1 MSASSAAPS
10 LRNIA
15 IIAHVDH
22 GKTTLV
28 DQLFRQSGT
37 FRDNQRVEERAMDS
51 NDLEKERGI
60 TILAKCTSVEWT
72 NPANGETTR
81 INIVDTPGHADFGG
95 EVERILSMVDGVIL
109 LVDSSEGAM
118 PQTKFVTGKA
128 LALGLR
134 PIVVVNKIDR
144 PDGRAQEVLDEVFD
158 LFVNLDASDDQLD
171 FPVLYASG
179 RNGYASTDEEAREG
193 TLAPLFAKIIEYV
206 APPSLDTEAPFTFLA
221 TLLDRDNFLGRVLTG
236 RVQSGRIKV
245 NQPIHAIDITGK
257 VVEVGRASKLMSFD
271 GLERVAVEE
280 AKAGDIIAIAG
291 LEKATVANT
300 IADPSVTVPIHAQPI
315 DPPTLSMR
323 FAVND
328 SPMAGREGS
337 KVTSRM
343 IRDRLERERESNVAI
358 RITESADKDSF
369 EVAGRGELQLGV
381 LIETMR
387 REGFELG
394 ISRPRVLYGED
405 EHGKR
410 TEPYETVVIDVDD
423 EYAGTVVEKM
433 ATRKGEMTDM
443 RPSGGGKTRITFS
456 APSRGLI
463 GYHGEF
469 LSDTRGTG
477 IMNRLFEKYGPHKG
491 KIEGR
496 KNGVLI
502 SNGAGEAVAYALGPL
517 EERGVLFVGVGEAL
531 YEGMIIGENAKPEDL
546 EVNPMKSKQL
556 TNFRSTGKDDAI
568 RLTPP
573 RVMTLEQ
580 AIAYIDDDEM
590 VEVTPKSVRLRKAIL
605 DPNERKKAGRKK
617 EAA

>member
-1 MSASSAAPS
+1 MSAPLP

-60 TILAKCTSVEWT
+60 TILAKPTSIEW
-72 NPANGETTR
+72 NGYR
-81 INIVDTPGHADFGG
+81 INIVDTPGHADFGA

-128 LALGLR
+128 LGLGLR

-144 PDGRAQEVLDEVFD
+144 PDGRHDEVLNEVFD
-158 LFVNLDASDDQLD
+158 LFVSLDADDDQLD
-171 FPVLYASG
+171 FPTLYASG
-179 RNGYASTDEEAREG
+179 RNGYASEDPMARSG
-193 TLAPLFAKIIEYV
+193 TLEPLFEKIVEHV
-206 APPSLDTEAPFTFLA
+206 PAPALDVDAPFSFLA
-221 TLLDRDNFLGRVLTG
+221 TLLDRDNFMGRVLTG
-236 RVQSGRIKV
+236 RVQSGTLKV
-245 NQPIHAIDITGK
+245 NDPIRAIDMDGK
-257 VVEVGRASKLMSFD
+257 VIETGRATKVLTFR
-271 GLERVAVEE
+271 GLERVPVDE
-280 AKAGDIIAIAG
+280 ARAGDIIALAG
-291 LEKATVANT
+291 LEKATVSNT
-300 IADPSVTVPIHAQPI
+300 IADPAVTEAIQAQPI
-315 DPPTLSMR
+315 DPPTLAMR

-328 SPMAGREGS
+328 SPLAGREGD

-343 IRDRLERERESNVAI
+343 IRDRLMREAETNVAI
-358 RITESADKDSF
+358 RVTESADKDSF

-394 ISRPRVLYGED
+394 ISRPRVLFQTD
-405 EHGKR
+405 ESGAR

-423 EYAGTVVEKM
+423 EYSGTVVEKM
-433 ATRKGEMTDM
+433 QRRKAELTDM
-443 RPSGGGKTRITFS
+443 RPSGAGKTRITFS

-477 IMNRLFEKYGPHKG
+477 IMNRLFEKYDVHKG
-491 KIEGR
+491 AIEGR
-496 KNGVLI
+496 QNGVLI
-502 SNGAGEAVAYALGPL
+502 SNGTGEAVAYALNSL
-517 EERGVLFVGVGEAL
+517 EERGVLFVKPQEKI
-531 YEGMIIGENAKPEDL
+531 YEGMIIGENAKPDDL

-573 RVMTLEQ
+573 RIMTLEQ

-590 VEVTPKSVRLRKAIL
+590 VEVTPQSIRLRKAIL
-605 DPNERKKAGRKK
+605 DPHERKKAGRKK

>member
-1 MSASSAAPS
+1 MS

-60 TILAKCTSVEWT
+60 TILAKPTSVEWT
-72 NPANGETTR
+72 PEGGEPVR

-95 EVERILSMVDGVIL
+95 EVERILSMVDGVVL

-128 LALGLR
+128 LALGLK
-134 PIVVVNKIDR
+134 PIVVVNKVDR
-144 PDGRAQEVLDEVFD
+144 PDERIQEVLDEVFD
-158 LFVNLDASDDQLD
+158 LFVSLDATDEQLD

-179 RNGYASTDEEAREG
+179 RNGYANDDATLRSG
-193 TLAPLFAKIIEYV
+193 TLIPLFQKIV
-206 APPSLDTEAPFTFLA
+206 DHVPAPAVEVEGVPFTFLV
-221 TLLDRDNFLGRVLTG
+221 TLLDRDNFLGRILTG
-236 RVQSGRIKV
+236 RVTSGSVKV
-245 NQPIHAIDITGK
+245 NQAIHALDMDGK
-257 VVEVGRASKLMSFD
+257 VIETGRASKIMAFH
-271 GLERVAVEE
+271 GLDRVPVEE
-280 AKAGDIIAIAG
+280 AKAGDIISLAG
-291 LEKATVANT
+291 LAVATVANT
-300 IADPSVTVPIHAQPI
+300 ICDISVTEPIQAQPI

-328 SPMAGREGS
+328 SPMAGREGT

-343 IRDRLERERESNVAI
+343 IRDRLAREAESNVAVKV
-358 RITESADKDSF
+358 TESADKDSF

-387 REGFELG
+387 REGFELS
-394 ISRPRVLYGED
+394 ISRPRVLFGTD
-405 EHGKR
+405 ENGNK
-410 TEPYETVVIDVDD
+410 TEPYETVMIDVDD
-423 EYAGTVVEKM
+423 EFSGTVVEKM
-433 ATRKGEMTDM
+433 NIRKAEMTDM

-491 KIEGR
+491 TIEGR

-502 SNGAGEAVAYALGPL
+502 SNGSGEANAYALGPL
-517 EERGVLFVGVGEAL
+517 EERGILMVGVGEAL
-531 YEGMIIGENAKPEDL
+531 YEGMIIGQNAKPDDL
-546 EVNPMKSKQL
+546 EVNPMKSKAL
-556 TNFRSTGKDDAI
+556 TNFRASGKDDAV

-573 RVMTLEQ
+573 WKLTLEQ
-580 AIAYIDDDEM
+580 AIAYIDDDEL
-590 VEVTPKSVRLRKAIL
+590 VEVTPKTIRLRKRYL
-605 DPNERKKAGRKK
+605 DPNERKRMSRSKA
-617 EAA
+617 A

>member
-1 MSASSAAPS
+1 MS
-10 LRNIA
+10 LRNVA

-60 TILAKCTSVEWT
+60 TILAKPTSVDW
-72 NPANGETTR
+72 NGTR

-128 LALGLR
+128 LKLGLR

-144 PDGRAQEVLDEVFD
+144 PDSRIQEVLDEVFD
-158 LFVNLDASDDQLD
+158 LFVSLDATDEQLD

-179 RNGYASTDEEAREG
+179 RNGYASEDPDAREG
-193 TLAPLFAKIIEYV
+193 TLTPMFEKIIEHV
-206 APPSLDTEAPFTFLA
+206 PPPHEVDEDAPFTFLA
-221 TLLDRDNFLGRVLTG
+221 TLLDRDNFLGRILTG
-236 RVQSGRIKV
+236 RVQTGVLKL
-245 NQPIHAIDITGK
+245 NQPIHALDADGK
-257 VVEVGRASKLMSFD
+257 VIETGRATKIMAFR
-271 GLERVAVEE
+271 GLDRVPVNE
-280 AKAGDIIAIAG
+280 AHAGDIISLAG
-291 LEKATVANT
+291 LTVATVANT
-300 IADPSVTVPIHAQPI
+300 IADPSVSEPIQAQPI

-328 SPMAGREGS
+328 SPMAGREGD

-343 IRDRLERERESNVAI
+343 IRDRLLREGESNVAI
-358 RITESADKDSF
+358 KVTEAADKDSF

-394 ISRPRVLYGED
+394 ISRPRVLFRDGESGR
-405 EHGKR
+405 E
-410 TEPYETVVIDVDD
+410 EPYETVVIDVDD
-423 EYAGTVVEKM
+423 EFSGTVVDKM
-433 ATRKGEMTDM
+433 NMRKAEMTDM

-491 KIEGR
+491 VIEGR

-502 SNGAGEAVAYALGPL
+502 SNGSGEANAYALNSL
-517 EERGVLFVGVGEAL
+517 EDRGILMVAPGDPL
-531 YEGMIIGENAKPEDL
+531 YEGMIVGENAKTDDL
-546 EVNPMKSKQL
+546 EVNPMKAKQL
-556 TNFRSTGKDDAI
+556 TNIRSSGKDDAI

-573 RVMTLEQ
+573 RKLTLEQ

-590 VEVTPKSVRLRKAIL
+590 VEVTPKSIRLRKRHL
-605 DPNERKKAGRKK
+605 DPHERKRASRAKA
-617 EAA
+617 A

>member
-1 MSASSAAPS
+1 MTS
-10 LRNIA
+10 LRNVA

-37 FRDNQRVEERAMDS
+37 FRDNQRVDERAMDS
-51 NDLEKERGI
+51 GDLEKERGI
-60 TILAKCTSVEWT
+60 TILAKPTSIEW
-72 NPANGETTR
+72 NGTR
-81 INIVDTPGHADFGG
+81 INIIDTPGHADFGA

-109 LVDSSEGAM
+109 LVDSAEGAM

-128 LALGLR
+128 LGLGLR

-144 PDGRAQEVLDEVFD
+144 PDGRPQEVLDEVFD
-158 LFVNLDASDDQLD
+158 LFVNLDANDEQLD

-179 RNGYASTDEEAREG
+179 REGYASEDQEARSG
-193 TLAPLFAKIIEYV
+193 DLTPLFQRIV
-206 APPSLDTEAPFTFLA
+206 DHVPSPNLDEDAPFSFLA
-221 TLLDRDNFLGRVLTG
+221 TLLDRDSFMGRVLTG
-236 RVQSGRIKV
+236 RVQSGKLKI
-245 NQPIHAIDITGK
+245 NDPIRALDADGNVI
-257 VVEVGRASKLMSFD
+257 EVGRATKLMSFR
-271 GLERVAVEE
+271 GLERVPVED
-280 AKAGDIIAIAG
+280 AKAGDIIALAG
-291 LEKATVANT
+291 LEKATVSNT
-300 IADPSVTVPIHAQPI
+300 IADPAVSEPIAAQPI

-328 SPMAGREGS
+328 SPLAGREGD

-343 IRDRLERERESNVAI
+343 IRDRLMREAETNVAI
-358 RITESADKDSF
+358 RVTESHDKDSF

-394 ISRPRVLYGED
+394 ISRPRVLFQEENGQ
-405 EHGKR
+405 R
-410 TEPYETVVIDVDD
+410 MEPYEQVVIDVDD
-423 EYAGTVVEKM
+423 EHSGTVVEKM
-433 ATRKGEMTDM
+433 QRRKAELTEM

-491 KIEGR
+491 SIEGR
-496 KNGVLI
+496 PNGVLI
-502 SNGAGEAVAYALGPL
+502 SNATGDAVGYALNAL
-517 EERGVLFVGVGEAL
+517 EERGILFLSPQAKV

-546 EVNPMKSKQL
+546 EVNPLKSKQL

-573 RVMTLEQ
+573 TVMTLEQ
-580 AIAYIDDDEM
+580 SIAYIDDDEM
-590 VEVTPKSVRLRKAIL
+590 VEVTPKSIRLRKAIL
-605 DPNERKKAGRKK
+605 DPHERKKAKRKGD
-617 EAA
+617 

>member
-1 MSASSAAPS
+1 MSAPLP

-60 TILAKCTSVEWT
+60 TILAKPTSIEW
-72 NPANGETTR
+72 NGYR
-81 INIVDTPGHADFGG
+81 INIVDTPGHADFGA

-128 LALGLR
+128 LGLGLR

-144 PDGRAQEVLDEVFD
+144 PDGRASEVLDEVFD
-158 LFVNLDASDDQLD
+158 LFVALEAHDEQLD

-179 RNGYASTDEEAREG
+179 RNGYASDDIDAREG
-193 TLAPLFAKIIEYV
+193 SLEPLFQLIVDHVPA
-206 APPSLDTEAPFTFLA
+206 PSLEVEAPFSFLA
-221 TLLDRDNFLGRVLTG
+221 TLLDRDNFMGRVLTG
-236 RVQSGRIKV
+236 RVQSGVIKV
-245 NQPIHAIDITGK
+245 NDPIRALDADGK
-257 VVEVGRASKLMSFD
+257 VIEAGRASKLLTYR
-271 GLERVAVEE
+271 GLDRVPVDE
-280 AKAGDIIAIAG
+280 ARAGDIIAIAG

-300 IADPSVTVPIHAQPI
+300 IAAPEVTDPIAAQPI
-315 DPPTLSMR
+315 DPPTLAMR

-328 SPMAGREGS
+328 SPLAGREGD

-343 IRDRLERERESNVAI
+343 IRDRLLREAETNVAI
-358 RITESADKDSF
+358 RVTESADKDSF

-381 LIETMR
+381 VIETMR

-394 ISRPRVLYGED
+394 ISRPRVLFRTD
-405 EHGKR
+405 ESGQR

-423 EYAGTVVEKM
+423 EYSGTVVEKM
-433 ATRKGEMTDM
+433 QRRKAELTDM
-443 RPSGGGKTRITFS
+443 RPSGLGKTRITFS

-477 IMNRLFEKYGPHKG
+477 IMNRLFEKYDVYKG
-491 KIEGR
+491 VIEGR
-496 KNGVLI
+496 QNGVLI
-502 SNGAGEAVAYALGPL
+502 SNGTGEAVGYALNSL
-517 EERGVLFVGVGEAL
+517 EERGILFVKPQEKL
-531 YEGMIIGENAKPEDL
+531 YEGMIIGENAKPDDL

-573 RVMTLEQ
+573 KIMTLEQ

-590 VEVTPKSVRLRKAIL
+590 VEVTPQSIRLRKAIL
-605 DPNERKKAGRKK
+605 DPHERKKASRKK

>member
-1 MSASSAAPS
+1 MSAA

-37 FRDNQRVEERAMDS
+37 FRENQRVDERAMDS

-60 TILAKCTSVEWT
+60 TILAKCTSVEW
-72 NPANGETTR
+72 NDTR
-81 INIVDTPGHADFGG
+81 INIVDTPGHADFGA

-109 LVDSSEGAM
+109 LVDSAEGAM

-128 LALGLR
+128 LALGLK

-144 PDGRAQEVLDEVFD
+144 PDGRPQEVLDEVFD
-158 LFVNLDASDDQLD
+158 LFVSLDASDEQLD

-179 RNGYASTDEEAREG
+179 RDGYASDDQEARG
-193 TLAPLFAKIIEYV
+193 GSLDPLFAKIV
-206 APPSLDTEAPFTFLA
+206 DHVPAPGLDESGPFTFLA
-221 TLLDRDNFLGRVLTG
+221 TLLDRDNFMGRVLTG
-236 RVQSGRIKV
+236 RVQSGTVKI
-245 NQPIHAIDITGK
+245 NDPIHALDMDGK
-257 VVEVGRASKLMSFD
+257 VVEVGRATKLMSFD
-271 GLERVAVEE
+271 GLDRVPVES
-280 AKAGDIIAIAG
+280 AKAGDIIALAG

-300 IADPSVTVPIHAQPI
+300 IADPAVKEPIAAQPI
-315 DPPTLSMR
+315 DPPTLAMR

-328 SPMAGREGS
+328 SPFAGREGD

-343 IRDRLERERESNVAI
+343 IRDRLYREAETNVAI
-358 RITESADKDSF
+358 RITESEDKDSF

-394 ISRPRVLYGED
+394 ISRPRVLFREENGQ
-405 EHGKR
+405 R
-410 TEPYETVVIDVDD
+410 MEPYETVVIDVDD
-423 EYAGTVVEKM
+423 EHSGTVVEKM
-433 ATRKGEMTDM
+433 QRRKAELTEM
-443 RPSGGGKTRITFS
+443 RPSGQGKTRITFS

-491 KIEGR
+491 PIEGR
-496 KNGVLI
+496 INGVLI
-502 SNGAGEAVAYALGPL
+502 SNSTGDAVGYALGGL
-517 EERGVLFVGVGEAL
+517 EERGELFIQPQAKV
-531 YEGMIIGENAKPEDL
+531 YEGMVIGENAKPDDL
-546 EVNPMKSKQL
+546 EVNPLKSKQL
-556 TNFRSTGKDDAI
+556 TNFRSTGKDDALK
-568 RLTPP
+568 LTPP
-573 RVMTLEQ
+573 RIMTLEQ

-590 VEVTPKSVRLRKAIL
+590 VEVTPKTIRLRKALL
-605 DPNERKKAGRKK
+605 DPHERKKAKRKN
-617 EAA
+617 AA

>member
-1 MSASSAAPS
+1 MSS

-37 FRDNQRVEERAMDS
+37 FRENQRIEERAMDS

-60 TILAKCTSVEWT
+60 TILAKCTSVEWHA
-72 NPANGETTR
+72 PDGETTR

-109 LVDSSEGAM
+109 LVDASEGAM

-134 PIVVVNKIDR
+134 PIVVVNKVDR
-144 PDGRAQEVLDEVFD
+144 PDERIQEVLDEVFD
-158 LFVNLDASDDQLD
+158 LFVSLDATDEQLD
-171 FPVLYASG
+171 FPVLFASG
-179 RNGYASTDEEAREG
+179 RNGYANPEADKREG
-193 TLAPLFAKIIEYV
+193 TLAPLFAKIIEHV
-206 APPSLDTEAPFTFLA
+206 PAPTADPDGPFKFLV
-221 TLLDRDNFLGRVLTG
+221 TLLDRDNFLGRILTG
-236 RVQSGRIKV
+236 LVFSGSLKV
-245 NQPIHAIDITGK
+245 NAPIHALDNDGK
-257 VVEVGRASKLMSFD
+257 VVETGRASKILAFR
-271 GLERVAVEE
+271 GLERVPVDEVQ
-280 AKAGDIIAIAG
+280 AGDIVSIAG
-291 LEKATVANT
+291 LAVATVSNT
-300 IADPSVTVPIHAQPI
+300 IADPSVSEPLHAQPI

-323 FAVND
+323 FSVND
-328 SPMAGREGS
+328 SPMAGREGT
-337 KVTSRM
+337 KVTSRL
-343 IRDRLERERESNVAI
+343 IRDRLAREAESNVAI
-358 RITESADKDSF
+358 KVVEAEDKDSF

-387 REGFELG
+387 REGFELS
-394 ISRPRVLYGED
+394 IARPRVLFRDGPD
-405 EHGKR
+405 GKE
-410 TEPYETVVIDVDD
+410 EPYETVVIDVDE

-433 ATRKGEMTDM
+433 NLRKAEMTDM

-491 KIEGR
+491 TLSGR
-496 KNGVLI
+496 LNGVLI

-517 EERGVLFVGVGEAL
+517 EERGILFVAPQEAL
-531 YEGMIIGENAKPEDL
+531 YEGMIIGENAKTGDL

-556 TNFRSTGKDDAI
+556 TNFRASGGKDDAI

-573 RVMTLEQ
+573 KRMTLEQ
-580 AIAYIDDDEM
+580 AIAYIEDDEL
-590 VEVTPKSVRLRKAIL
+590 VEVTPKSIRLRKRWL
-605 DPNERKKAGRKK
+605 DPNERKKMSRSK
-617 EAA
+617 AA

>member
-1 MSASSAAPS
+1 MS

-37 FRDNQRVEERAMDS
+37 FRDNQRIEERAMDS

-60 TILAKCTSVEWT
+60 TILAKCTSVEWDDHK
-72 NPANGETTR
+72 GHKTR

-109 LVDSSEGAM
+109 LVDASEGAM

-134 PIVVVNKIDR
+134 PIVVVNKVDR
-144 PDGRAQEVLDEVFD
+144 PDERIQEVLDEVFD
-158 LFVNLDASDDQLD
+158 LFVSLDATDEQLD

-179 RNGYASTDEEAREG
+179 RNGYASTDPDRREG
-193 TLAPLFAKIIEYV
+193 TLTPMFETIVSHVPLPKADVDGEFKMLV
-206 APPSLDTEAPFTFLA
+206 
-221 TLLDRDNFLGRVLTG
+221 TLLDRDNFLGRILTG
-236 RVQSGRIKV
+236 LVLSGTVKV
-245 NQPIHAIDITGK
+245 NQQIHALSPDGK
-257 VVEVGRASKLMSFD
+257 IVETGRASKIMSFR
-271 GLERVAVEE
+271 GLERVPVEE
-280 AKAGDIIAIAG
+280 AKAGDIISIAG
-291 LEKATVANT
+291 LTTATVADT
-300 IADPSVTVPIHAQPI
+300 IAEPSVTEPLHAQPI

-323 FAVND
+323 FSVND
-328 SPMAGREGS
+328 SPMAGREGT

-343 IRDRLERERESNVAI
+343 IRDRLMREAESNVAV
-358 RITESADKDSF
+358 RITEAADKDSF

-394 ISRPRVLYGED
+394 ISRPRVLFSTD
-405 EHGKR
+405 ENGKP

-423 EYAGTVVEKM
+423 EHSGTVVEKM
-433 ATRKGEMTDM
+433 AVRKGELTDM

-491 KIEGR
+491 NIEGR

-517 EERGVLFVGVGEAL
+517 EERGILMVSPGEAL
-531 YEGMIIGENAKPEDL
+531 YEGMIIGENAKPDDL

-573 RVMTLEQ
+573 WRMTLEQ
-580 AIAYIDDDEM
+580 AIAYVDDDEM
-590 VEVTPKSVRLRKAIL
+590 VEVTPKNIRLRKRFL
-605 DPNERKKAGRKK
+605 DPNERKKQSRAKQ
-617 EAA
+617 AA

>member
-1 MSASSAAPS
+1 MTS
-10 LRNIA
+10 LRNVA

-37 FRDNQRVEERAMDS
+37 FRDNQRVDERAMDS
-51 NDLEKERGI
+51 GDLEKERGI
-60 TILAKCTSVEWT
+60 TILAKPTSIEW
-72 NPANGETTR
+72 NGTR
-81 INIVDTPGHADFGG
+81 INIIDTPGHADFGA

-109 LVDSSEGAM
+109 LVDSAEGAM

-128 LALGLR
+128 LGLGLR

-144 PDGRAQEVLDEVFD
+144 PDGRPQEVLDEVFD
-158 LFVNLDASDDQLD
+158 LFVNLDAKDEQLD

-179 RNGYASTDEEAREG
+179 REGYASEDQEARSG
-193 TLAPLFAKIIEYV
+193 DLTPLFQRIV
-206 APPSLDTEAPFTFLA
+206 DHVPAPDLDEDAPFSFLA
-221 TLLDRDNFLGRVLTG
+221 TLLDRDSFMGRVLTG
-236 RVQSGRIKV
+236 RVQSGKLKI
-245 NQPIHAIDITGK
+245 NDPIRALDAEGNVI
-257 VVEVGRASKLMSFD
+257 EVGRATKLMSFR
-271 GLERVAVEE
+271 GLERVPVEN
-280 AKAGDIIAIAG
+280 AKAGDIIALAG
-291 LEKATVANT
+291 LEKATVSNT
-300 IADPSVTVPIHAQPI
+300 IADPVVSEPIAAQPI

-328 SPMAGREGS
+328 SPLAGREGD

-343 IRDRLERERESNVAI
+343 IRDRLMREAETNVAI
-358 RITESADKDSF
+358 RVTESHDKDSF

-394 ISRPRVLYGED
+394 ISRPRVLFQEENGQ
-405 EHGKR
+405 R
-410 TEPYETVVIDVDD
+410 MEPYEQVVIDVDD
-423 EYAGTVVEKM
+423 EHSGTVVEKM
-433 ATRKGEMTDM
+433 QRRKAELTEM
-443 RPSGGGKTRITFS
+443 RPSGVGKTRITFS

-491 KIEGR
+491 PIEGR
-496 KNGVLI
+496 PNGVLI
-502 SNGAGEAVAYALGPL
+502 SNATGDAVGYALNAL
-517 EERGVLFVGVGEAL
+517 EERGILFLGPQAKV

-546 EVNPMKSKQL
+546 EVNPLKSKQL

-573 RVMTLEQ
+573 TVMTLEQ
-580 AIAYIDDDEM
+580 SIAYIDDDEM
-590 VEVTPKSVRLRKAIL
+590 VEVTPKSIRLRKAIL
-605 DPNERKKAGRKK
+605 DPHERKKAKRKGD
-617 EAA
+617 

>member
-1 MSASSAAPS
+1 MSANQ
-10 LRNIA
+10 RNVA

-37 FRDNQRVEERAMDS
+37 FRDNQRVDERAMDS

-60 TILAKCTSVEWT
+60 TILAKCTSVEY
-72 NPANGETTR
+72 GEGEDARR

-128 LALGLR
+128 LALGLK

-144 PDGRAQEVLDEVFD
+144 PDGRAEEVLDEVFD
-158 LFVNLDASDDQLD
+158 LFVSLEANDEQLD

-179 RNGYASTDEEAREG
+179 RDGYASEDINARDG
-193 TLAPLFAKIIEYV
+193 DLTPLFEKIV
-206 APPSLDTEAPFTFLA
+206 DHVPAPEADVDAPFKFLV

-236 RVQSGRIKV
+236 KVQSGTIKV
-245 NQPIHAIDITGK
+245 NSPIHALDAEGNVIET
-257 VVEVGRASKLMSFD
+257 GRASKLMSFE
-271 GLERVAVEE
+271 GLERVPVEE
-280 AKAGDIIAIAG
+280 AKAGDIISLAG
-291 LEKATVANT
+291 LAVATVSNT
-300 IADPSVTVPIHAQPI
+300 ICDPAVTEPLHAQPI

-328 SPMAGREGS
+328 SPLAGREGS

-343 IRDRLERERESNVAI
+343 IRDRLAREAESNVAI
-358 RITESADKDSF
+358 KVTESSDKDSF

-394 ISRPRVLYGED
+394 ISRPRVLFGED
-405 EHGKR
+405 ENGKR

-423 EYAGTVVEKM
+423 EYSGTVVEKL
-433 ATRKGEMTDM
+433 ALRKGEMTDM

-469 LSDTRGTG
+469 LTDTRGTG
-477 IMNRLFEKYGPHKG
+477 IMNRLFEKYGPYKG

-496 KNGVLI
+496 ANGVLI
-502 SNGAGEAVAYALGPL
+502 SRENGEAVSYALNML
-517 EERGVLFVGVGEAL
+517 EERGILFVRPKEKL
-531 YEGMIIGENAKPEDL
+531 YEGMIIGENAKPEDM

-573 RVMTLEQ
+573 KLMTLEQ
-580 AIAYIDDDEM
+580 AIAYIDNDEM
-590 VEVTPKSVRLRKAIL
+590 VEVTPENIRLRKATL
-605 DPNERKKAGRKK
+605 DPNERKKEKK
-617 EAA
+617 KMED

>member
-1 MSASSAAPS
+1 MTAPTH
-10 LRNIA
+10 LRNVA

-37 FRDNQRVEERAMDS
+37 FRDNQRIEERAMDS

-60 TILAKCTSVEWT
+60 TILAKPTSIEWE
-72 NPANGETTR
+72 GLR
-81 INIVDTPGHADFGG
+81 INIVDTPGHADFGA

-109 LVDSSEGAM
+109 LVDSAEGAM

-144 PDGRAQEVLDEVFD
+144 PDGRPQEVLDEVFD
-158 LFVNLDASDDQLD
+158 LFASLDASDEQLD
-171 FPVLYASG
+171 FPHLYASG
-179 RNGYASTDEEAREG
+179 RNGYASEDENAREG
-193 TLAPLFAKIIEYV
+193 DLTPMFNLIRDHIPAPNLET
-206 APPSLDTEAPFTFLA
+206 SGPFSFLA
-221 TLLDRDNFLGRVLTG
+221 TLLDRDNFMGRVLTG
-236 RVQSGRIKV
+236 RVQSGTLKL
-245 NQPIHAIDITGK
+245 NDPIHAIDGNGN
-257 VVEVGRASKLMSFD
+257 VVEAGRATKLLSFR
-271 GLERVAVEE
+271 GLERVPVES
-280 AKAGDIIAIAG
+280 AQAGDIIALAG
-291 LEKATVANT
+291 LEKATVSNT
-300 IADPSVTVPIHAQPI
+300 IADPAVREPIAAQPI
-315 DPPTLSMR
+315 DPPTLAMR

-328 SPMAGREGS
+328 SPLAGREGD

-343 IRDRLERERESNVAI
+343 IRDRLYREAETNVAI

-394 ISRPRVLYGED
+394 ISRPRVLFREED
-405 EHGKR
+405 GQR
-410 TEPYETVVIDVDD
+410 MEPYETVVIDVDD
-423 EYAGTVVEKM
+423 EHSGTVVEKM
-433 ATRKGEMTDM
+433 QRRKAELTEM
-443 RPSGGGKTRITFS
+443 RPSGVGKTRITFS

-491 KIEGR
+491 PIEGR
-496 KNGVLI
+496 QNGVLI
-502 SNGAGEAVAYALGPL
+502 SMVSGEAVPYALNSL
-517 EERGVLFVGVGEAL
+517 EDRGILFIGGGAKI
-531 YEGMIIGENAKPEDL
+531 YEGMVIGENAKPDDL

-590 VEVTPKSVRLRKAIL
+590 VEVTPKSIRLRKAIL
-605 DPNERKKAGRKK
+605 DPHERKKAKRK

>member
-1 MSASSAAPS
+1 MSANQ
-10 LRNIA
+10 RNIA

-60 TILAKCTSVEWT
+60 TILAKPTSIEW
-72 NPANGETTR
+72 GDYH
-81 INIVDTPGHADFGG
+81 INIVDTPGHADFGA

-109 LVDSSEGAM
+109 LVDSAEGAM

-128 LALGLR
+128 LGLGLK

-144 PDGRAQEVLDEVFD
+144 PDGRPQEVLDEVFD
-158 LFVNLDASDDQLD
+158 LFVSLDATDEQLE

-179 RNGYASTDEEAREG
+179 RNGYASEDQEAREG
-193 TLAPLFAKIIEYV
+193 TLTPMFEKIVSHVPAPG
-206 APPSLDTEAPFTFLA
+206 LDEDGPFSFLA
-221 TLLDRDNFLGRVLTG
+221 TLLDRDNFMGRVLTG
-236 RVQSGRIKV
+236 RVQSGTI
-245 NQPIHAIDITGK
+245 NMNDPIHALDNTGK
-257 VVEVGRASKLMSFD
+257 VVEVGRATKLLAFR
-271 GLERVAVEE
+271 GLDRVPVES
-280 AKAGDIIAIAG
+280 AKAGDIIALAG
-291 LEKATVANT
+291 LEKATVSNT
-300 IADPSVTVPIHAQPI
+300 ICDPSVKEPIHAQPI
-315 DPPTLSMR
+315 DPPTLAMR

-328 SPMAGREGS
+328 SPLAGREGD

-343 IRDRLERERESNVAI
+343 IRDRLAREAESNVAI

-381 LIETMR
+381 VIETMR

-394 ISRPRVLYGED
+394 ISRPRVLFKEENGQ
-405 EHGKR
+405 K

-423 EYAGTVVEKM
+423 EFSGTVVEKM
-433 ATRKGEMTDM
+433 QRRKAELTEM
-443 RPSGGGKTRITFS
+443 RPSGIGKTRITFS

-477 IMNRLFEKYGPHKG
+477 IMNRLFEKYDVHKG
-491 KIEGR
+491 SIEGR
-496 KNGVLI
+496 QNGVLI
-502 SNGAGEAVAYALGPL
+502 SNCTGEAVGYALNSL
-517 EERGVLFVGVGEAL
+517 EERGILFVKPQEKI
-531 YEGMIIGENAKPEDL
+531 YEGMVIGENAKPDDL

-556 TNFRSTGKDDAI
+556 TNFRSTGKDDAV

-573 RVMTLEQ
+573 KVMTLEQ

-590 VEVTPKSVRLRKAIL
+590 VEVTPQSIRLRKAIL
-605 DPNERKKAGRKK
+605 DPNERKKAKRKGGN
-617 EAA
+617 

>member
-1 MSASSAAPS
+1 MS

-37 FRDNQRVEERAMDS
+37 FRENQRIEERAMDS

-60 TILAKCTSVEWT
+60 TILAKCTSVEWQD
-72 NPANGETTR
+72 TR

-144 PDGRAQEVLDEVFD
+144 PDERIQEVLDEVFD
-158 LFVNLDASDDQLD
+158 LFVSLDATDEQLD

-179 RNGYASTDEEAREG
+179 RNGYASTDPSAREG
-193 TLAPLFAKIIEYV
+193 TLTPMFETIVNHVPEPKADADGEFKMLV
-206 APPSLDTEAPFTFLA
+206 
-221 TLLDRDNFLGRVLTG
+221 TLLDRDNFLGRILTG
-236 RVQSGRIKV
+236 LVLSGTVKV
-245 NQPIHAIDITGK
+245 NQQIHALNPDGK
-257 VVEVGRASKLMSFD
+257 VVESGRASKIMSFR
-271 GLERVAVEE
+271 GLERVPVDE
-280 AKAGDIIAIAG
+280 AKAGDIISIAG
-291 LEKATVANT
+291 LTTATVADT
-300 IADPSVTVPIHAQPI
+300 IAEPTVTEPLQAQPI

-323 FAVND
+323 FSVND
-328 SPMAGREGS
+328 SPMAGREGT

-343 IRDRLERERESNVAI
+343 IRDRLMREAESNVAV
-358 RITESADKDSF
+358 RITEAEDKDSF

-394 ISRPRVLYGED
+394 ISRPRVLFRED
-405 EHGKR
+405 ENGQK

-423 EYAGTVVEKM
+423 EYSGTVVEKI
-433 ATRKGEMTDM
+433 AVRKGDLIDM

-477 IMNRLFEKYGPHKG
+477 IMNRLFEKYGPHRG
-491 KIEGR
+491 TIEGR

-517 EERGVLFVGVGEAL
+517 EERGILMVSPGEAL
-531 YEGMIIGENAKPEDL
+531 YEGMIIGENAKPDDL

-573 RVMTLEQ
+573 KRLTLEQ

-590 VEVTPKSVRLRKAIL
+590 VEVTPKNIRLRKRLL
-605 DPNERKKAGRKK
+605 DPNERKKASRAKQ
-617 EAA
+617 AA

>member
-1 MSASSAAPS
+1 MSAPLP

-60 TILAKCTSVEWT
+60 TILAKCTSVEW
-72 NPANGETTR
+72 NGTR

-118 PQTKFVTGKA
+118 PQTTFVTGKA

-134 PIVVVNKIDR
+134 PIVVVNKVDR
-144 PDGRAQEVLDEVFD
+144 PDERIQEVLDEVFD
-158 LFVNLDASDDQLD
+158 LFVSLDATDEQCD

-179 RNGYASTDEEAREG
+179 RNGYANEDPTLREG
-193 TLAPLFAKIIEYV
+193 TLTPLFQKIV
-206 APPSLDTEAPFTFLA
+206 DHVPSPNLDENGPFSFLA
-221 TLLDRDNFLGRVLTG
+221 TLLDRDNFMGRVLTG
-236 RVQSGRIKV
+236 RVQSGRVKV
-245 NQPIHAIDITGK
+245 NDPIRALDADGNVI
-257 VVEVGRASKLMSFD
+257 EVGRASKLMSFR
-271 GLERVAVEE
+271 GLERVPVEE
-280 AKAGDIIAIAG
+280 AKAGDIIAMAG

-300 IADPSVTVPIHAQPI
+300 IAAPEVTVPIKAQPI
-315 DPPTLSMR
+315 DPPTLAMR

-328 SPMAGREGS
+328 SPFAGREGD

-343 IRDRLERERESNVAI
+343 IRDRLLREAETNVAI
-358 RITESADKDSF
+358 RVTESDDKDSF

-394 ISRPRVLYGED
+394 ISRPRVLFGQEN
-405 EHGKR
+405 GQR

-423 EYAGTVVEKM
+423 EYSSTVVDKM
-433 ATRKGEMTDM
+433 QRRKAELTEM
-443 RPSGGGKTRITFS
+443 RPSGAGKTRLTFS

-491 KIEGR
+491 PIEGR
-496 KNGVLI
+496 LNGVLI
-502 SNGAGEAVAYALGPL
+502 SNGTGEAVGYALNSL
-517 EERGVLFVGVGEAL
+517 EDRGILFVRPQDKI
-531 YEGMIIGENAKPEDL
+531 YEGMIIGENAKPDDL

-573 RVMTLEQ
+573 KIMTLEQ

-590 VEVTPKSVRLRKAIL
+590 VEVTPKSIRLRKAIL
-605 DPNERKKAGRKK
+605 DPNERKKASRKK
-617 EAA
+617 ESA

>member
-1 MSASSAAPS
+1 MS
-10 LRNIA
+10 LRPTSGLRNVA

-60 TILAKCTSVEWT
+60 TILAKCTSVDWH
-72 NPANGETTR
+72 GVR

-144 PDGRAQEVLDEVFD
+144 PDARAEEVLDEVFD
-158 LFVNLDASDDQLD
+158 LFVSLDADENQLD
-171 FPVLYASG
+171 FPTLYASG
-179 RNGYASTDEEAREG
+179 RNGYAGTSSSVREG
-193 TLAPLFAKIIEYV
+193 DLSVLFDAIV
-206 APPSLDTEAPFTFLA
+206 SHVPPPHAVDPDAPFTFLA
-221 TLLDRDNFLGRVLTG
+221 TLLDRDNFLGRILTG
-236 RVQSGRIKV
+236 RVQTGTLKL
-245 NQPIHAIDITGK
+245 NQPIHALDQDGK
-257 VVEVGRASKLMSFD
+257 VVETGRATKIMSFR
-271 GLERVAVEE
+271 GLERVPVET
-280 AKAGDIIAIAG
+280 ASAGDIISLAG
-291 LEKATVANT
+291 LTHATVANT
-300 IADPSVTVPIHAQPI
+300 IADPAVSTPIRAQPI

-328 SPMAGREGS
+328 SPMAGREGD

-343 IRDRLERERESNVAI
+343 IRDRLFRESESNVAI
-358 RITESADKDSF
+358 RVTESADKDSF

-394 ISRPRVLYGED
+394 ISRPRVLFQDGPSGRE
-405 EHGKR
+405 
-410 TEPYETVVIDVDD
+410 EPYETVVIDVDD
-423 EYAGTVVEKM
+423 EYSGTVIDKM
-433 ATRKGEMTDM
+433 AIRKAEMTDM

-477 IMNRLFEKYGPHKG
+477 IMNRLFEKYGPYKG
-491 KIEGR
+491 VIEGR
-496 KNGVLI
+496 PNGVLI
-502 SNGAGEAVAYALGPL
+502 SNGNGEAVGYALNSL
-517 EERGVLFVGVGEAL
+517 EERGILFVSPQEKI
-531 YEGMIIGENAKPEDL
+531 YEGMIIGENAKPDDL

-573 RVMTLEQ
+573 RRMTLEQ

-590 VEVTPKSVRLRKAIL
+590 VEVTPKSIRLRKRHL
-605 DPNERKKAGRKK
+605 DPNERKRASRKS